1 MTLLVDTLCILL
13 NTDLSSISRCS
24 PSTLPAWREGGEG
37 EGREGKEGRGG
48 REGRKGGEGR
58 EGREGRK
65 GGEEGREG
73 RGERQGKEERI
84 TPEEQKGSLKLS
96 LLSSQK

>member
-24 PSTLPAWREGGEG
+24 PSTLPAWIEGGEG
-37 EGREGKEGRGG
+37 EGREGGEGEGRGG
-48 REGRKGGEGR
+48 REGRKGGE
-58 EGREGRK
+58 
-65 GGEEGREG
+65 EERGGREG

-96 LLSSQK
+96 LLSSQR